1 MLIQGTL
8 AEALELGETEVIG
21 NQCSDEQKQIVCLLF
36 KKLLKPVKWKGP
48 DRSVEM
54 EGGKESCFHTRR
66 FFSKARQFQFLLM
79 LAQLRPLSCFRLF

>member
-36 KKLLKPVKWKGP
+36 KKLLKPV
-48 DRSVEM
+48 
-54 EGGKESCFHTRR
+54 
-66 FFSKARQFQFLLM
+66 
-79 LAQLRPLSCFRLF
+79 